1 MSSTEVSTQ
10 PSTGWVALSAADR
23 HLIVRGPAS
32 AANELQGPLE
42 SGVVEVLQA
51 LGRDGLR
58 ALPDFALVDT
68 SGDQTRVILRGDV
81 EVRADGSALSSDG
94 RMPWSDRDVDA
105 AAIELGEENKG
116 GWRRPTRLGRPTAV
130 VAAAVPE
137 PAAKVEEPSPEA
149 DGELDVVAEPVEDVA
164 PEPEPEPEPAHES
177 EPEAQAEAE
186 AEEAPEPEAAAEP
199 EPVVEPEAEP
209 EPEPAPVAEAPAVAV
224 APPVPAAD
232 LTLPPSEEYAG
243 AAPAERIPPAKA
255 PSSEKKVLID
265 SVPWRTLPDG
275 ARPDAPA
282 AAADGPAAEV
292 EAEQPAPTPAPEPV
306 PVPEPVPAPGAD
318 SEEPAIDGPTG
329 PDNWGMTG
337 PPLTQAPDP
346 LGAEPGPESAPG
358 ADVPEVVAPPV
369 PDVTMDRAA
378 LTPGT
383 EGPADSPVVLAV
395 LCPAGHH
402 SSPHASNCRVCGRD
416 IPTQQPFQTP
426 RPQLGTL
433 AVSTG
438 GLVPLDRGILLGRA
452 PKVNADLP
460 PSSRPHLVRLASQDN
475 DISRNHAEIILEGW
489 HVLVRD
495 LGSTNGTT
503 VTLPGQEPVRLRPTE
518 DFGIEPG
525 AVLTLAD
532 EVSLTYEVSE

>member
-1 MSSTEVSTQ
+1 VSSTEVTTQ
-10 PSTGWVALSAADR
+10 PSAGWVALSAADR
-23 HLIVRGPAS
+23 YLIVQGPAS
-32 AANELQGPLE
+32 LADELQGALAA
-42 SGVVEVLQA
+42 GVVDVLAA
-51 LGRDGLR
+51 LARDGL
-58 ALPDFALVDT
+58 AGLPDFALVDT
-68 SGDQTRVILRGDV
+68 SGDAARVVVRGEAV
-81 EVRADGSALSSDG
+81 VRADGSPVGSDG
-94 RMPWSDRDVDA
+94 RMPWSDVDLEA
-105 AAIELGEENKG
+105 AVIELGEGPKG
-116 GWRRPTRLGRPTAV
+116 GWRRPARLGRPAV
-130 VAAAVPE
+130 VAPPVPVAEDAPEPEAEPEGQPE
-137 PAAKVEEPSPEA
+137 PAPEPEPE
-149 DGELDVVAEPVEDVA
+149 VA
-164 PEPEPEPEPAHES
+164 PEPEPEPEPEV
-177 EPEAQAEAE
+177 
-186 AEEAPEPEAAAEP
+186 APEPEPEPEVAPEPEPEPEPQLEPEPEP
-199 EPVVEPEAEP
+199 EPVVESAPELS
-209 EPEPAPVAEAPAVAV
+209 PAAL
-224 APPVPAAD
+224 APPVPPAD

-243 AAPAERIPPAKA
+243 AAPSERIPPVKA
-255 PSSEKKVLID
+255 PVEDKKVLID

-275 ARPDAPA
+275 GRA
-282 AAADGPAAEV
+282 AAQQP
-292 EAEQPAPTPAPEPV
+292 EAQGAPEPVAPPELAPPV
-306 PVPEPVPAPGAD
+306 PVPEATAAP
-318 SEEPAIDGPTG
+318 SQEPAAADGPTG

-337 PPLTQAPDP
+337 PSPMQAP
-346 LGAEPGPESAPG
+346 AEEPSPAAAVDAVAP
-358 ADVPEVVAPPV
+358 VTPPV
-369 PDVTMDRAA
+369 PDVTMDRSA

-395 LCPAGHH
+395 ICPAGHH

-433 AVSTG
+433 VVSTG

-460 PSSRPHLVRLASQDN
+460 PSSRPHLVRLASRDN
-475 DISRNHAEIILEGW
+475 DISRNHAEVILEGW